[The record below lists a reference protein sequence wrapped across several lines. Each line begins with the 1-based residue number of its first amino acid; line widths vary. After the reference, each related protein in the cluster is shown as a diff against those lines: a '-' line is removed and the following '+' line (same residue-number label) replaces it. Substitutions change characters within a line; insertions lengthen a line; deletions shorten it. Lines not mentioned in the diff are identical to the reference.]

1 MSTSQ
6 NLMLV
11 SVIGVKLV
19 SESESESF
27 MHVVVVVVCCCWS
40 VCVGRD
46 TLHTLDHSCVKD
58 MIIDRRTKEGTQ
70 SLTHYF
76 PYVCPS
82 IKHSA

>member
-1 MSTSQ
+1 
-6 NLMLV
+6 MLG

-46 TLHTLDHSCVKD
+46 TLHTLDHSCVV
-58 MIIDRRTKEGTQ
+58 INTLL
-70 SLTHYF
+70 SL
-76 PYVCPS
+76 CLS
-82 IKHSA
+82 IH